1 MSEPERQDP
10 DPMSDDTLFTTYSL
24 AEYLK
29 VSARTV
35 QREVARGLLPYVL
48 VGGRRRYRK
57 SDVESYLRNQLQ
69 RSRFKVIDG
78 GRRGM
83 LR

>member
-1 MSEPERQDP
+1 M
-10 DPMSDDTLFTTYSL
+10 DDESLFTTYSL
-24 AEYLK
+24 AKYLN
-29 VSARTV
+29 VSPRTV
-35 QREVARGLLPYVL
+35 QREVERGRLAFVK

-57 SDVESYLRNQLQ
+57 ADVESYLRSQLQ

-78 GRRGM
+78 GRVGS